1 MKIYLNNII
10 LDFLGNISSDI
21 YYYHKFGFK
30 LFRTELIY
38 FKNDKTYTF
47 MIFTW
52 AILIPLSMSYVNFS
66 FFLNVF
72 YIFEK
77 INR

>member
-47 MIFTW
+47 MIFAW

-66 FFLNVF
+66 FFFKCFL
-72 YIFEK
+72 YL
-77 INR
+77 